1 MFSKR
6 HVGDLC
12 MSQFVVP
19 CSIREGV
26 ISFLTGT
33 GPLNSVFDQ
42 EYLSQCADRFAIL
55 ESTFCPEAYAEV
67 KCLSSHVHY
76 GVESYLQE
84 RFETTAQWD
93 CIANVAKCVAR
104 ARVCRLVYFPVY
116 GVSYRAPATR
126 TIVLLV
132 CLYSQ

>member
-6 HVGDLC
+6 RVGDLC
-12 MSQFVVP
+12 MSRFVAP
-19 CSIREGV
+19 RSIREGLT
-26 ISFLTGT
+26 SFLTGT
-33 GPLNSVFDQ
+33 GLLSSVLDQ

-67 KCLSSHVHY
+67 KCPSSHVRY

-84 RFETTAQWD
+84 RLETSAQWD
-93 CIANVAKCVAR
+93 CIANVAKCLAR
-104 ARVCRLVYFPVY
+104 ARVCRLIYFPVY

-132 CLYSQ
+132 YLYF